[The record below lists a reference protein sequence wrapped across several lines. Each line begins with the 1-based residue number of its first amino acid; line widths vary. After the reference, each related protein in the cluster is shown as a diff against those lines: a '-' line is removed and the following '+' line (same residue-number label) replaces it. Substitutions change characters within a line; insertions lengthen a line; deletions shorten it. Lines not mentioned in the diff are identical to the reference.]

1 MGHEIRIN
9 LYKANREKKNHE
21 TLLPTNIMLKVEIK
35 ERKKIKYMRPIYNQ
49 IKKIKFFLQN
59 TISKIT

>member
-35 ERKKIKYMRPIYNQ
+35 KRKKNQ
-49 IKKIKFFLQN
+49 IYETNI
-59 TISKIT
+59 

>member
-21 TLLPTNIMLKVEIK
+21 TLLQTNIMLKVEIK
-35 ERKKIKYMRPIYNQ
+35 ERKKNQ
-49 IKKIKFFLQN
+49 IYETNI
-59 TISKIT
+59 